1 MKAAFVKS
9 AVNAFY
15 QSISHQGPYCG
26 TSDGNV
32 SHPIKLAFDKV
43 PELKRGVAWPVVKHS
58 CDYSAVEWLLYS
70 GEDAHELTYGHIK
83 NWLLVPEDFKE
94 IMDYV
99 VKLHNLK
106 LVRVIANVYEGYRST
121 SEEESVCLKTD
132 VSVSMVI
139 VHPGDLLISLPN
151 KVNLSEG
158 KTAEKNFSTKDFVY
172 VADKNV
178 SPAFNVFTGTSLGHH
193 NVYTEIPSSLNL
205 EIATADHHLDT
216 KIESGLHTEVD
227 IKDEVVD
234 AEDDCNVGH
243 FSDGH
248 ASLCSKVQTISAAE
262 EGTSAVARNTESTG
276 PNSVLRRCNNRLA
289 ENNQFA
295 RLLECPQCTVTFKF
309 GYYGRGLSLLES
321 HINLV
326 HRKTAN
332 MCMTVIKRKYSFCA
346 SFLGKYRSKRTVV
359 GSTKPTPTPTKAA
372 SSHSGDSDDFN
383 SRDNEVGSKHKDG
396 EGSKDSDADDSQ
408 PLYTEEQNPE
418 NSPRSE
424 DQPKRK

>member
-32 SHPIKLAFDKV
+32 SHPIKVCCRWVHCDRQSQIGKSVYICDETALSKLQLAFDKV

-158 KTAEKNFSTKDFVY
+158 KTILETTLSITK
-172 VADKNV
+172 KK
-178 SPAFNVFTGTSLGHH
+178 S
-193 NVYTEIPSSLNL
+193 
-205 EIATADHHLDT
+205 
-216 KIESGLHTEVD
+216 
-227 IKDEVVD
+227 
-234 AEDDCNVGH
+234 
-243 FSDGH
+243 
-248 ASLCSKVQTISAAE
+248 
-262 EGTSAVARNTESTG
+262 
-276 PNSVLRRCNNRLA
+276 RL
-289 ENNQFA
+289 
-295 RLLECPQCTVTFKF
+295 
-309 GYYGRGLSLLES
+309 RGLS
-321 HINLV
+321 
-326 HRKTAN
+326 
-332 MCMTVIKRKYSFCA
+332 
-346 SFLGKYRSKRTVV
+346 
-359 GSTKPTPTPTKAA
+359 
-372 SSHSGDSDDFN
+372 
-383 SRDNEVGSKHKDG
+383 
-396 EGSKDSDADDSQ
+396 
-408 PLYTEEQNPE
+408 
-418 NSPRSE
+418 
-424 DQPKRK
+424 